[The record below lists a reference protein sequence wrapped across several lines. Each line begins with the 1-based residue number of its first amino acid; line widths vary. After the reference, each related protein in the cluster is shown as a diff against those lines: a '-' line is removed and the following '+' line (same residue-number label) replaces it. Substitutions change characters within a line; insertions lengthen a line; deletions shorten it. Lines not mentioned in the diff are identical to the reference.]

1 MHVITGGAYNG
12 KARWV
17 KEHYQ
22 LEINPHIWVDV
33 YKDSVPQDLSQFK
46 SNIRVLD
53 AVEGLILNELKTNHT
68 DIDRDYGKVLI
79 KQWAEWEKE
88 IPERQLII
96 IGNDISK
103 GIVPMSGLERIW
115 RDLTGWFY
123 QDLVAVSN
131 RVDYIWYGIAK
142 QLK

>member
-46 SNIRVLD
+46 SNILVLD
-53 AVEGLILNELKTNHT
+53 AVEGLIFNELKTNHT

-103 GIVPMSGLERIW
+103 GIVRSEERRVGKEW
-115 RDLTGWFY
+115 RTG
-123 QDLVAVSN
+123 
-131 RVDYIWYGIAK
+131 
-142 QLK
+142 

>member
-1 MHVITGGAYNG
+1 LDAS
-12 KARWV
+12 
-17 KEHYQ
+17 
-22 LEINPHIWVDV
+22 
-33 YKDSVPQDLSQFK
+33 KDSFPQDLSQFK
-46 SNIRVLD
+46 SNILVLD
-53 AVEGLILNELKTNHT
+53 AVERLLLNELKTNHT

-79 KQWAEWEKE
+79 KQWAEWEQE
-88 IPERQLII
+88 DSERQLII

-103 GIVPMSGLERIW
+103 GIVPMSGLERTW

-123 QDLVAVSN
+123 QDLVSVSK